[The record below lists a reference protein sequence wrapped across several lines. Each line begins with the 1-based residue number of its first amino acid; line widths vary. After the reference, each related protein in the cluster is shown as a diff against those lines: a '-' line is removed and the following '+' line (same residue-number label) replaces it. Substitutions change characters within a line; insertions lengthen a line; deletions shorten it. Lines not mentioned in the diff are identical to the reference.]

1 MSLVKPPHA
10 GYFCGQ
16 SVVAL
21 AERLRAG
28 SLTSVELTQAALDS
42 IERLNPVLNAFVQSD
57 APIALAQARIADELF
72 AQGQDLGPLHGIPVA
87 VKDNID
93 TVDYVTTYGS
103 AHFEGFRPDTDALC
117 VQRLREAGAV
127 IVGKTLTHEFA
138 YGPTGDRSL
147 QGAARNPWDEGC
159 ITGGSSAGSAAA
171 VASGMVPLALGT
183 DTGGSIRIPAALC
196 GVVGFKP
203 SFASVPVEGV
213 FPLASSLDHV
223 GPIANNVEDARLL
236 FEVVA
241 GRVCAPAAEP
251 RLLRVGWIQTGTFGP
266 VDAEVDW
273 QVYQTARQLFGEAL
287 QETDELAPLAAIM
300 KDTLLTLQRAEA
312 YDVHAERMQQAPHKF
327 EQEVRERLELSR
339 EVRGWQYIRAQAC
352 QVQLKAVMAGLFE
365 RYDFLVS
372 PSVPITATA
381 VDAREVRVGEQD
393 IDVRAAVLSHTSP
406 WNLTGLPAIS
416 LPAGQVRGMP
426 VGLQVTG
433 AAGEDDR
440 LLQVVIELLGRQR
453 EQPTPIQSDLHN
465 HFMPGHAAVLG
476 G

>member
-1 MSLVKPPHA
+1 MNLAKPTHA
-10 GYFCGQ
+10 GYFFGQ
-16 SVVAL
+16 SVTTL

-42 IERLNPVLNAFVQSD
+42 IERLNPLLNAFVQVD
-57 APIALAQARIADELF
+57 APIALAQARRADELL
-72 AQGQDLGPLHGIPVA
+72 AQGQDLGPLQGIPVA

-93 TVDYVTTYGS
+93 TFDYVTTYGS
-103 AHFEGFRPDTDALC
+103 AHFEGFKPNADALC

-147 QGAARNPWDEGC
+147 QGAARNPWDARC

-203 SFASVPVEGV
+203 SFASVPLEGV
-213 FPLASSLDHV
+213 FPLSSSLDHV
-223 GPIANNVEDARLL
+223 GPIANSVEDARLL
-236 FEVVA
+236 FEVIA
-241 GRVCAPAAEP
+241 GRACVSQANP
-251 RLLRVGWIQTGTFGP
+251 RPLRVGWITTGSFGP
-266 VDAEVDW
+266 VDAEVDR
-273 QVYQTARQLFGEAL
+273 QAYQAAQQLFGDTL
-287 QETDELAPLAAIM
+287 QETAELAPLAGGM
-300 KDTLLTLQRAEA
+300 KDTLLVLQRAEA
-312 YDVHAERMQQAPHKF
+312 FDVHAERMQDAPHKF

-339 EVRGWQYIRAQAC
+339 EVRGWQYIRAQAG
-352 QVQLKAVMAGLFE
+352 QEQYKAAMARLFE

-372 PSVPITATA
+372 PSVPVTATE

-393 IDVRAAVLSHTSP
+393 IDVRGAVLSYTSA

-416 LPAGQVRGMP
+416 LPVGQVRGMP
-426 VGLQVTG
+426 VGLQVIGPAG
-433 AAGEDDR
+433 ADDR
-440 LLQVVIELLGRQR
+440 LLQVLAKLFVRGQ
-453 EQPTPIQSDLHN
+453 
-465 HFMPGHAAVLG
+465 AARTNPVAV
-476 G
+476 

>member
-1 MSLVKPPHA
+1 MSLAKPPHV
-10 GYFCGQ
+10 GYFFGQ
-16 SVVAL
+16 SVITL

-42 IERLNPVLNAFVQSD
+42 IERLNPILNAFVQVD
-57 APIALAQARIADELF
+57 APVALAQARKADDLF
-72 AQGQDLGPLHGIPVA
+72 AQGLDLGPLHGIPVA

-93 TVDYVTTYGS
+93 TFDYVTTYGS
-103 AHFEGFRPDTDALC
+103 AHFAGFKPSRDALC

-147 QGAARNPWDEGC
+147 QGAARNPWDASC

-196 GVVGFKP
+196 AVVGFKP
-203 SFASVPVEGV
+203 SFASVPLQGV
-213 FPLASSLDHV
+213 FPLSSSLDHV
-223 GPIANNVEDARLL
+223 GPIANHVEDARLL

-241 GRVCAPAAEP
+241 GRVCAPAANP
-251 RLLRVGWIQTGTFGP
+251 RPLRVGWITSGSFGP
-266 VDAEVDW
+266 VDAELDR
-273 QVYQTARQLFGEAL
+273 QVYQAAQQLFGEAL
-287 QETDELAPLAAIM
+287 QDTAELEPLAAAM
-300 KDTLLTLQRAEA
+300 KDTLLVLQRAEA
-312 YDVHAERMQQAPHKF
+312 FDVHAERMQDAPHTF

-339 EVRGWQYIRAQAC
+339 EVRGWQYIRALASQAR
-352 QVQLKAVMAGLFE
+352 LKAAMARLFE
-365 RYDFLVS
+365 HYDFLVS

-381 VDAREVRVGEQD
+381 IDAREVRVGEQD
-393 IDVRAAVLSHTSP
+393 IDVRAALLSHTSA

-416 LPAGQVRGMP
+416 LPVGQVKSMP
-426 VGLQVTG
+426 VGLQVIG

-440 LLQVVIELLGRQR
+440 LLRVMAQR
-453 EQPTPIQSDLHN
+453 FVRD
-465 HFMPGHAAVLG
+465 
-476 G
+476 

>member
-1 MSLVKPPHA
+1 MSLAKPVHVGSFFA
-10 GYFCGQ
+10 Q

-42 IERLNPVLNAFVQSD
+42 IERLNPILNAFVHVD
-57 APIALAQARIADELF
+57 APVALAQARKADELF
-72 AQGQDLGPLHGIPVA
+72 AQGLDLGPLHGIPVA

-93 TVDYVTTYGS
+93 TFDHVTTYGS
-103 AHFEGFRPDTDALC
+103 AHFAGFKPSRDALS

-147 QGAARNPWDEGC
+147 HGAARNPWDASC

-241 GRVCAPAAEP
+241 GRACAPLANP
-251 RLLRVGWIQTGTFGP
+251 RPLRVGWISTGSFGP
-266 VDAEVDW
+266 VDAELDR
-273 QVYQTARQLFGEAL
+273 QVYQAAQRLFGEAL
-287 QETDELAPLAAIM
+287 QDTAELVPLAAEM
-300 KDTLLTLQRAEA
+300 KDTLLVLQRAEA
-312 YDVHAERMQQAPHKF
+312 FNVHAERMQEAPHTF

-339 EVRGWQYIRAQAC
+339 EVRGWQYIRAKAS
-352 QVQLKAVMAGLFE
+352 QVRLKAAMARVFE
-365 RYDFLVS
+365 HYDFLVS

-393 IDVRAAVLSHTSP
+393 IDVRPALLSHTSA

-416 LPAGQVRGMP
+416 LPVGLVRKMP
-426 VGLQVTG
+426 VGLQVIA

-440 LLQVVIELLGRQR
+440 LLREMAQR
-453 EQPTPIQSDLHN
+453 FLQY
-465 HFMPGHAAVLG
+465 
-476 G
+476 